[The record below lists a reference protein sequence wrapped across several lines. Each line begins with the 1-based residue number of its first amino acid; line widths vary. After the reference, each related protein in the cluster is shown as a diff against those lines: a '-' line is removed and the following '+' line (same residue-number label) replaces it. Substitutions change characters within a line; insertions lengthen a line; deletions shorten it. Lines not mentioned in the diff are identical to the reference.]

1 MVVDA
6 FQLQNSLP
14 RMGMQ
19 QVTVRDIAVRL
30 EEKLNTVSCSH
41 LIATGGGGDVR
52 QASNV
57 LMSNAGR

>member
-6 FQLQNSLP
+6 FQLQNNLP

-41 LIATGGGGDVR
+41 LLAAVGGGDVG
-52 QASNV
+52 QAGNE

>member
-30 EEKLNTVSCSH
+30 EGKLNTVSCS
-41 LIATGGGGDVR
+41 LLLAAVGEGDVG
-52 QASNV
+52 QASNE